1 MKQSWPNLSLL
12 HTVLA
17 LSNLFY
23 QTFLKL
29 CLLVWISWNF
39 LVLFN
44 CPVLLFSLRIFR
56 YARTLGSQSRADREN
71 IQQEMSED
79 DNLFSSVVN
88 FEDYFASGFRRTLI
102 RFRPLNVDTPY
113 HHLHFN
119 LYLVLSFDKTLDVS
133 WFLCS
138 LSVGKNSPIII

>member
-1 MKQSWPNLSLL
+1 M
-12 HTVLA
+12 
-17 LSNLFY
+17 
-23 QTFLKL
+23 
-29 CLLVWISWNF
+29 
-39 LVLFN
+39 
-44 CPVLLFSLRIFR
+44 LFSLRIFR

-88 FEDYFASGFRRTLI
+88 FEDYFASGFCLKMSD
-102 RFRPLNVDTPY
+102 LNSIQAY
-113 HHLHFN
+113 HHPHFN

>member
-1 MKQSWPNLSLL
+1 
-12 HTVLA
+12 
-17 LSNLFY
+17 
-23 QTFLKL
+23 
-29 CLLVWISWNF
+29 
-39 LVLFN
+39 
-44 CPVLLFSLRIFR
+44 
-56 YARTLGSQSRADREN
+56 
-71 IQQEMSED
+71 MSED
-79 DNLFSSVVN
+79 DILFSSVVN

-138 LSVGKNSPIII
+138 LGVGKNRVFYFYEMVRNNKVYLATTCFFQPRHSVFAQLSFRVWTECVKFVSS